1 MEVVMSMKII
11 QTLNWMLMVC

>member
-11 QTLNWMLMVC
+11 QTLKWMLMVC